1 MAKKSKSKPSG
12 PATIENRR
20 ARYDY
25 EIASTLEAGIVLL
38 GSEVK
43 SIYAGR
49 ASLMDSFCRIYNG
62 ELWLYNMDIEP
73 YSHAGAWRPERR
85 RDRKLLMHRR
95 EIEQMRRQSEDKGFS
110 LIPTRV
116 YFKGRKVKVMVAV
129 ARGRKKHDKRESIKG
144 KDEARAMRQGLD
156 G

>member
-1 MAKKSKSKPSG
+1 
-12 PATIENRR
+12 
-20 ARYDY
+20 
-25 EIASTLEAGIVLL
+25 
-38 GSEVK
+38 
-43 SIYAGR
+43 
-49 ASLMDSFCRIYNG
+49 
-62 ELWLYNMDIEP
+62 
-73 YSHAGAWRPERR
+73 
-85 RDRKLLMHRR
+85 MHRR

-116 YFKGRKVKVMVAV
+116 YFKGRKAKVLVAV